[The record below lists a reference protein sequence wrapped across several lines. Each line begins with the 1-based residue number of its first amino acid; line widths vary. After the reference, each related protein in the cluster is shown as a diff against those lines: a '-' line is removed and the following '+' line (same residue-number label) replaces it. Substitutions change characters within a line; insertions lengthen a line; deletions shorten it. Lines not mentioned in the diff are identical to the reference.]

1 MINLLLFTKF
11 LKIIKFSFL
20 DLQLIIKVLD
30 R

>member
-20 DLQLIIKVLD
+20 ELQLIIKVLD